1 MSHKL
6 FPLQYGEGLGR
17 LEHSGAVIDESVG
30 NQTREDR
37 AGAGSFFGVSIPR
50 KRFLIAGTI
59 ASAAFVLLG
68 ARAGQLQ
75 IARGASYAAIAAAN
89 RFAREQMVPPRGRIL
104 DAHGKVLVQNVPAFA
119 LMMRI
124 SDVPKDDPKRTQVLE
139 KVASLSGLS
148 RTDLELMMTQYAATP
163 FASVAVK
170 RGIAYEPAMLLAIET
185 AMLPGFR
192 LEPSTVRAYDTSAP
206 SLSHV
211 LGYTGKISVEELKA
225 AQGENRLTDE
235 VGKNGMEKSG
245 QHLLRG
251 QDGVVVR
258 EVDARGKVI
267 SVLSQTPAVKGADL
281 ILTIDVGLQRE
292 AERTLRAALLGAH
305 ASRGSV
311 VAMDPQTGAVLALVS
326 VPSYDANAFAQGIS
340 TQEYEAWVQ
349 DPDHPLF
356 SRAIAGEF
364 PSGSTFKPFVAYAA
378 LAEGLINER
387 TSFLSTGG
395 LAIGAWFFP
404 DWKAGGH
411 GITDVR
417 RAIAE
422 SVNTFFYIIG
432 GGLGD
437 VPGLGVERITE
448 AAAAFGFGSK
458 TGIELPGESDGF
470 LPSKDW
476 KEKTKGERWYVG
488 DTYHLAI
495 GQGDVLV
502 TPLQMAGAI
511 SVIANGGHVIA
522 PHLILAVDGG
532 AAGAWRAFEKAP
544 EVSKEF
550 SGAHIQTVRE
560 GMRQTVTRGSA
571 QSLGA
576 LPYPVAG
583 KTGTAQIGG
592 DHPPHA
598 WFAGFGPYQ
607 DPTITIVVLL
617 EEGGEGSRVAVPVA
631 SEMFRWWF
639 SNRHTP
645 SE

>member
-1 MSHKL
+1 MSRKL
-6 FPLQYGEGLGR
+6 FPLQYGEGLGC
-17 LEHSGAVIDESVG
+17 LEHSGAVIDERVG
-30 NQTREDR
+30 EKTREDR
-37 AGAGSFFGVSIPR
+37 ADAGSFFGVSIPR

-326 VPSYDANAFAQGIS
+326 VPSYDANAFAQG
-340 TQEYEAWVQ
+340 QGGCCGCQGA
-349 DPDHPLF
+349 
-356 SRAIAGEF
+356 R
-364 PSGSTFKPFVAYAA
+364 
-378 LAEGLINER
+378 GLR
-387 TSFLSTGG
+387 S
-395 LAIGAWFFP
+395 
-404 DWKAGGH
+404 
-411 GITDVR
+411 
-417 RAIAE
+417 
-422 SVNTFFYIIG
+422 
-432 GGLGD
+432 
-437 VPGLGVERITE
+437 
-448 AAAAFGFGSK
+448 
-458 TGIELPGESDGF
+458 
-470 LPSKDW
+470 
-476 KEKTKGERWYVG
+476 
-488 DTYHLAI
+488 
-495 GQGDVLV
+495 
-502 TPLQMAGAI
+502 
-511 SVIANGGHVIA
+511 
-522 PHLILAVDGG
+522 
-532 AAGAWRAFEKAP
+532 
-544 EVSKEF
+544 
-550 SGAHIQTVRE
+550 
-560 GMRQTVTRGSA
+560 
-571 QSLGA
+571 
-576 LPYPVAG
+576 
-583 KTGTAQIGG
+583 
-592 DHPPHA
+592 
-598 WFAGFGPYQ
+598 
-607 DPTITIVVLL
+607 
-617 EEGGEGSRVAVPVA
+617 
-631 SEMFRWWF
+631 
-639 SNRHTP
+639 
-645 SE
+645 